1 MSQYLKVQEER
12 DLGIS
17 DERPSL
23 GRGNSRWKGGGEAVG
38 GCLRDRELPSMC
50 GGSRGGRMRPTRW
63 GFTGRPV
70 SSLLF
75 LPDIMNS

>member
-17 DERPSL
+17 DERPSP

-50 GGSRGGRMRPTRW
+50 GGNREDG
-63 GFTGRPV
+63 
-70 SSLLF
+70 
-75 LPDIMNS
+75 

>member
-17 DERPSL
+17 DERPSP

-38 GCLRDRELPSMC
+38 GVLEGQGAAQHVWWEPGRTDEANQVGFYRETSVFSFIPS
-50 GGSRGGRMRPTRW
+50 
-63 GFTGRPV
+63 
-70 SSLLF
+70 
-75 LPDIMNS
+75 